1 MWKILGGLFLGWSL
15 GANHSANIFGTAVA
29 SGLVRFSQALWL
41 TAVYV
46 LLGAV
51 MEGVKC
57 MSTYGK
63 LALVHPDTAF
73 VLTTATAVTM
83 AVLTRAGI
91 PASTSQALVGAI
103 LGWSFLETSPDY
115 SQLAKILLCWIL
127 TPVTSLICSAALHRA
142 LAKLIV
148 QRIASFSARNRFYF
162 VAVLLTGCYAAY
174 GLGANS
180 VANVTGVY
188 VTSGLLSTQAGALI
202 GGLSIALGVLT
213 YSGRVIMTVG
223 KGLVPLDPFSAM
235 VVVFAEAA
243 TLHLFTQLGVPVSSS
258 QAVVGAVVGIGF
270 AKGLQTINRRVVSK
284 IGFGWVL
291 TPLCAGVLALVAH
304 ILLMLAGAAS
314 LESLFAKA
322 LALVGLLNLR

>member
-1 MWKILGGLFLGWSL
+1 MWRIFGGLFLGWSL

-41 TAVYV
+41 TAAYV
-46 LLGAV
+46 VLGAV
-51 MEGVKC
+51 MEGAKC

-63 LALVHPDTAF
+63 LALVHADTAF
-73 VLTTATAVTM
+73 ILTVSTAVTM
-83 AVLTRAGI
+83 TMLTRAGV

-103 LGWSFLETSPDY
+103 LGWSIVDASPDF
-115 SQLAKILLCWIL
+115 SQLTKIVLCWTL
-127 TPVTSLICSAALHRA
+127 TPITALLSSAFLHRA
-142 LAKLIV
+142 LAKLV
-148 QRIASFSARNRFYF
+148 VDRITSFSARNRFYF

-188 VTSGLLSTQAGALI
+188 VTSGLLTTHAGAVI

-213 YSGRVIMTVG
+213 YSGRVMMTVG
-223 KGLVPLDPFSAM
+223 KGIVPLDPFSAM

-243 TLHLFTQLGVPVSSS
+243 TLHLFTQIGVPVSSS

-270 AKGLQTINRRVVSK
+270 AKGLQTINGRVVLK
-284 IGFGWVL
+284 IGLGWVL
-291 TPLCAGVLALVAH
+291 TPVCAGALALAVHA
-304 ILLMLAGAAS
+304 LLMLAGVAS
-314 LESLFAKA
+314 LDSLFTKA
-322 LALVGLLNLR
+322 FAFVSQLNLW